1 MGKVIKKLY
10 QTCDFCKKEYELTRI
25 DRNGQPATLNTI
37 DLPGYSHCVGSMNA
51 PTVISGS
58 ICDSC
63 MERLRKI
70 LKPHIRLEIFDYG
83 GGSIEQEIEWKEEKP
98 E

>member
-1 MGKVIKKLY
+1 MGKVVKKLY
-10 QTCDFCKKEYELTRI
+10 QTCDFCKKEYELTGI

-37 DLPGYSHCVGSMNA
+37 ELPGYSRCIGSMNV
-51 PTVISGS
+51 PTVKSGS
-58 ICDSC
+58 ICYSC

-70 LKPHIRLEIFDYG
+70 LEPHIRLEIFDYG
-83 GGSIEQEIEWKEEKP
+83 GGTIEWKEEKP

>member
-10 QTCDFCKKEYELTRI
+10 QTCDFCKKEYELTGI

-37 DLPGYSHCVGSMNA
+37 DLPGYSRRIVSMNE
-51 PTVISGS
+51 PTVVRGS
-58 ICDSC
+58 ICYSC

-83 GGSIEQEIEWKEEKP
+83 EGTIEWKEEKP

>member
-1 MGKVIKKLY
+1 MSKVVKKLY
-10 QTCDFCKKEYELTRI
+10 QTCDFCKKEYELTGI
-25 DRNGQPATLNTI
+25 DRDGQPATLDTI
-37 DLPGYSHCVGSMNA
+37 ELPGYSRRIGSMNV

-58 ICDSC
+58 ICYSC

-83 GGSIEQEIEWKEEKP
+83 EGTIEWKEEKP

>member
-1 MGKVIKKLY
+1 MGKVVKKLY
-10 QTCDFCKKEYELTRI
+10 QTCDFCKKEYELTGI

-37 DLPGYSHCVGSMNA
+37 DLPGYSRCGWSMNV

-70 LKPHIRLEIFDYG
+70 LKPHIRLEIIDYG
-83 GGSIEQEIEWKEEKP
+83 GGTIEWKEEKP

>member
-37 DLPGYSHCVGSMNA
+37 DLPGYSRCIGSMNVPA
-51 PTVISGS
+51 VVSGS

-70 LKPHIRLEIFDYG
+70 LEPHIRLEIFDYG
-83 GGSIEQEIEWKEEKP
+83 GATIEWKEEKP

>member
-1 MGKVIKKLY
+1 MGKVVKKLY

-37 DLPGYSHCVGSMNA
+37 DLPGYSRCIGSMNVPA
-51 PTVISGS
+51 VISGS

-70 LKPHIRLEIFDYG
+70 LEPHIRLEIFDYDG
-83 GGSIEQEIEWKEEKP
+83 ETIEWKEEKP

>member
-1 MGKVIKKLY
+1 MGKVVKKLY
-10 QTCDFCKKEYELTRI
+10 QTCDFCKKEYELTGI
-25 DRNGQPATLNTI
+25 DRNGQPATLDTI
-37 DLPGYSHCVGSMNA
+37 ELPGYSRCIGSMNV
-51 PTVISGS
+51 PTAISGS
-58 ICDSC
+58 ICYSC

-83 GGSIEQEIEWKEEKP
+83 EGTIEWKEEKP

>member
-1 MGKVIKKLY
+1 MGKVVKKLY
-10 QTCDFCKKEYELTRI
+10 QTCDFCKKEYELTGI
-25 DRNGQPATLNTI
+25 DRNGQPATLDTI
-37 DLPGYSHCVGSMNA
+37 ELPGYSRGDVSMNA

-63 MERLRKI
+63 MERLRKS

-83 GGSIEQEIEWKEEKP
+83 EGTIEWKEEKP

>member
-1 MGKVIKKLY
+1 MGKVVKKLY
-10 QTCDFCKKEYELTRI
+10 QTCDFCKKEYELTGI
-25 DRNGQPATLNTI
+25 DRNGQPATLDTI
-37 DLPGYSHCVGSMNA
+37 DLPGHSRCSGSMNV
-51 PTVISGS
+51 PTVVNGS
-58 ICDSC
+58 ICYSC

-83 GGSIEQEIEWKEEKP
+83 GETIEWKEEKP

>member
-1 MGKVIKKLY
+1 MSKVVKKLY
-10 QTCDFCKKEYELTRI
+10 QACDFCKKEYELNGI
-25 DRNGQPATLNTI
+25 DRNGQPATLDTI
-37 DLPGYSHCVGSMNA
+37 ELPGYSRRVGSMNV

-83 GGSIEQEIEWKEEKP
+83 GGTIEWKEEKP

>member
-1 MGKVIKKLY
+1 MSKVVKKMY
-10 QTCDFCKKEYELTRI
+10 QTCDFCKKEYELTGI
-25 DRNGQPATLNTI
+25 DRNGQPATLDTI
-37 DLPGYSHCVGSMNA
+37 ELPGYSRRIGSMNV
-51 PTVISGS
+51 PTVLSGS

-83 GGSIEQEIEWKEEKP
+83 EGTIEWKEEKP

>member
-1 MGKVIKKLY
+1 MSKVVKKLY
-10 QTCDFCKKEYELTRI
+10 QTCDFCKKEYELTGI
-25 DRNGQPATLNTI
+25 DRNGQPATLDTI
-37 DLPGYSHCVGSMNA
+37 DLPGYSRRIGSMNE
-51 PTVISGS
+51 PTVVRGS
-58 ICDSC
+58 ICYSC

-83 GGSIEQEIEWKEEKP
+83 GETIEWKEEKA

>member
-1 MGKVIKKLY
+1 MGKVVKKLY
-10 QTCDFCKKEYELTRI
+10 QTCDFCKKEYELTGI
-25 DRNGQPATLNTI
+25 DRNGQPATLDTI
-37 DLPGYSHCVGSMNA
+37 ELPGYYRGENVPA
-51 PTVISGS
+51 VISGS
-58 ICDSC
+58 ICYSC

-83 GGSIEQEIEWKEEKP
+83 GGTIEWKEEKP

>member
-1 MGKVIKKLY
+1 MSKVVKKLY
-10 QTCDFCKKEYELTRI
+10 QTCDFCKKEYELTGI
-25 DRNGQPATLNTI
+25 DRNGQPATLDTI
-37 DLPGYSHCVGSMNA
+37 ELPGYSRCGGSMNV
-51 PTVISGS
+51 PTVLSGS

-70 LKPHIRLEIFDYG
+70 LKPHIRLETFDYG
-83 GGSIEQEIEWKEEKP
+83 GGIIEWKEEKP

>member
-1 MGKVIKKLY
+1 MGKVVK
-10 QTCDFCKKEYELTRI
+10 
-25 DRNGQPATLNTI
+25 
-37 DLPGYSHCVGSMNA
+37 
-51 PTVISGS
+51 SGS
-58 ICDSC
+58 ICYSC

-83 GGSIEQEIEWKEEKP
+83 GETIEWKEDKP

>member
-1 MGKVIKKLY
+1 MSKVDKKLY
-10 QTCDFCKKEYELTRI
+10 QTCDFCKKEYELTGI
-25 DRNGQPATLNTI
+25 DSNGQPATLDTI
-37 DLPGYSHCVGSMNA
+37 ALPWYSRRIGSMNV

-70 LKPHIRLEIFDYG
+70 LKPHIRLEIIDYG
-83 GGSIEQEIEWKEEKP
+83 GGTIEWKEDKP

>member
-1 MGKVIKKLY
+1 MGKVVKKLY
-10 QTCDFCKKEYELTRI
+10 QTCDFCKKEYELTGI
-25 DRNGQPATLNTI
+25 DRNGQPATLDTI
-37 DLPGYSHCVGSMNA
+37 ELPGYYRGDGSMNV
-51 PTVISGS
+51 PTAISGS

-70 LKPHIRLEIFDYG
+70 LKPHISLEIFDYG
-83 GGSIEQEIEWKEEKP
+83 GGTIEWKEEKP

>member
-1 MGKVIKKLY
+1 MGRVITKRF
-10 QTCDFCKKEYELTRI
+10 QTCDFCKKECELTGV
-25 DRNGQPATLNTI
+25 DRNGQPVTLNTI
-37 DLPGYSHCVGSMNA
+37 ELPGYSRGDGSMNV

-70 LKPHIRLEIFDYG
+70 LKPHIRLEIIDYG
-83 GGSIEQEIEWKEEKP
+83 GGIIEWKEEEP

>member
-10 QTCDFCKKEYELTRI
+10 QTCDFCKKEYELTGI
-25 DRNGQPATLNTI
+25 DRNGQPTTLDTI
-37 DLPGYSHCVGSMNA
+37 DLPGYSRRIGSMNV

-83 GGSIEQEIEWKEEKP
+83 GGTIEWKEEKP

>member
-1 MGKVIKKLY
+1 MGKVVKKLY
-10 QTCDFCKKEYELTRI
+10 QTCDFCKKEYELTGI
-25 DRNGQPATLNTI
+25 YRNGQPATLDTI
-37 DLPGYSHCVGSMNA
+37 ELPGYSCCVGSMHA

-58 ICDSC
+58 ICYSC

-83 GGSIEQEIEWKEEKP
+83 EGTIEWKEEKP

>member
-1 MGKVIKKLY
+1 MSKVVKKLY
-10 QTCDFCKKEYELTRI
+10 QTCDFCKKEYELTGI
-25 DRNGQPATLNTI
+25 DRNGQPATLDTI
-37 DLPGYSHCVGSMNA
+37 DLPGYSCCGGSMNV

-70 LKPHIRLEIFDYG
+70 LKPHIRLEKFYYSG
-83 GGSIEQEIEWKEEKP
+83 ETIEWEEAKP

>member
-1 MGKVIKKLY
+1 MSKVVKKLY
-10 QTCDFCKKEYELTRI
+10 QTCDFCKKEYELTGI
-25 DRNGQPATLNTI
+25 DRNGQPATLDTI
-37 DLPGYSHCVGSMNA
+37 DLPGYSRCIGSMNV
-51 PTVISGS
+51 PTVISGR
-58 ICDSC
+58 IFYSC

-83 GGSIEQEIEWKEEKP
+83 GGTIEWKEEKP

>member
-1 MGKVIKKLY
+1 MSKVVKKLY
-10 QTCDFCKKEYELTRI
+10 QACDFCKKEYELNGI
-25 DRNGQPATLNTI
+25 DRNGQPATLDTI
-37 DLPGYSHCVGSMNA
+37 ELPGYSRCGGSMNV
-51 PTVISGS
+51 PTVIRGS

-70 LKPHIRLEIFDYG
+70 LKPHIRLEIFDYDEG
-83 GGSIEQEIEWKEEKP
+83 TIEWKEEKP

>member
-1 MGKVIKKLY
+1 MSKVVKKLY
-10 QTCDFCKKEYELTRI
+10 QTCDFCKKEYELTGI

-37 DLPGYSHCVGSMNA
+37 DLPGYSRCGGSMNA

-83 GGSIEQEIEWKEEKP
+83 GGTIEWKEEKP